1 MSISPDIN
9 NVAMSL
15 YDIMFNVLQER
26 LKEAQQ
32 KEQELNDKL
41 RQYRDDLKAVEVSVQ
56 IITIC

>member
-1 MSISPDIN
+1 MSSSPDIN
-9 NVAMSL
+9 NVAMSFF
-15 YDIMFNVLQER
+15 DIMFNVLQVR

-41 RQYRDDLKAVEVSVQ
+41 RQYCDDLKAVEVSVL